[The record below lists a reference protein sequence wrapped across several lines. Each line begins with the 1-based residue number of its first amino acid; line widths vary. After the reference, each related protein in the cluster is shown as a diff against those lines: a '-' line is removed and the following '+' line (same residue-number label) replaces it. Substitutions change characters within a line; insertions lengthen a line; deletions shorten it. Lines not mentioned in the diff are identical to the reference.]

1 MIWVN
6 LLVDDLGVMVFVY
19 KWQVRQQMIKPENG
33 GYNIGGDC
41 EKGLGRLLTAWAFV
55 LARVREIWQ
64 IGRVV
69 VRDFSRRSGNG
80 KGLARRRISKINN
93 LGLTP

>member
-1 MIWVN
+1 MSV
-6 LLVDDLGVMVFVY
+6 G
-19 KWQVRQQMIKPENG
+19 QQMIKPENG

>member
-19 KWQVRQQMIKPENG
+19 KWQVRQQMIKPGNG

-41 EKGLGRLLTAWAFV
+41 EKGSGRLLTAWAFV

-64 IGRVV
+64 IGRAV
-69 VRDFSRRSGNG
+69 VRDFSRRAFMAGWSGV
-80 KGLARRRISKINN
+80 LRWRSLEESR
-93 LGLTP
+93 T